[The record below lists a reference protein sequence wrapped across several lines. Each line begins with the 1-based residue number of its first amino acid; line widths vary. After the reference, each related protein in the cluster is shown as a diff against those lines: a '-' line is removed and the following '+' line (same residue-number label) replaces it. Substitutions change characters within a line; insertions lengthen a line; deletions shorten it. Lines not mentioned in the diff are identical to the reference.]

1 MSLRRDTPIQ
11 VLRMGCG
18 EPLMARAPLA
28 WRCLAKLPSA
38 VGSRRGRTKA
48 AEGRR

>member
-1 MSLRRDTPIQ
+1 MSLRRDIR
-11 VLRMGCG
+11 LCMLHMGCG
-18 EPLMARAPLA
+18 ERLVARAPLA
-28 WRCLAKLPSA
+28 WRHLVKVASA